1 VSEAVLQ
8 DLDIRA
14 AAAIADGPD
23 WLEPLRRAAADRFA
37 AVGFPA
43 SRDEEWRFTPIGP
56 IAQRTWRPSPG
67 VAAKVSADRLAPF
80 IFGHPEWSTLVF
92 VNGAYSEALSR
103 VMELPRGVRVGS
115 LAEALRNDGSVLQ
128 AHLTRH
134 APADGN
140 SFTGLN
146 TAGFRDGGLV
156 HVPTGLDLERP
167 VHLVYVTTLDA
178 EGTAIH
184 PRNLIVVERG
194 ARASVIESYVT
205 LAPDG
210 VYWNNPVTEVAAAA
224 GSWLEH
230 TRIQRESERAYHIGL
245 THVDQQRDSHYRSF
259 SMAMGGALAR
269 HNLHVRLNDENIETL
284 MYGLY
289 LTRGEQVVD
298 NHTAIFHDQPN
309 CRSWEVYKGV
319 LDGRSRAVFN
329 GKVFVQPAAQ
339 KTDAKQTNRNLLLSD
354 LAKVNTKPQ
363 LEIFA
368 DDVKCTHGATVGRLD
383 DLALFYARSR
393 GVPQE
398 AAERLL
404 TYAFAAEVIEE
415 VALEPVRNELDR
427 LVLERLEAAG
437 QRGGGAAG
445 QG

>member
-14 AAAIADGPD
+14 GATIAEGPE
-23 WLEPLRRAAADRFA
+23 WLEPVRRAAAERFA
-37 AVGFPA
+37 AVGFPG

-67 VAAKVSADRLAPF
+67 VAATLDADQLTPF
-80 IFGHPEWSTLVF
+80 VFGHPEWSTLVF
-92 VNGAYSEALSR
+92 VNGAYSESLSR
-103 VMELPRGVRVGS
+103 VAELPRDVRVGS
-115 LAEALRNDGSVLQ
+115 LAEALRSDGTVLQ
-128 AHLTRH
+128 AHLARH
-134 APADGN
+134 APIEW
-140 SFTGLN
+140 SPFTALN

-156 HVPTGLDLERP
+156 HVPAGLDLERP
-167 VHLVYVTTLDA
+167 VHFVFVTTPDA
-178 EGTAIH
+178 EGIAIH
-184 PRNLIVVERG
+184 PRNLIVIERG

-210 VYWNNPVTEVAAAA
+210 IYWTNPVTEVAAAA

-230 TRIQRESERAYHIGL
+230 TRIQRESERAHHVGL

-269 HNLHVRLNDENIETL
+269 HNLHVRLNDENIGTL

-354 LAKVNTKPQ
+354 LAKVDTKPQ

-383 DLALFYARSR
+383 EVALFYARSR
-393 GVPQE
+393 GVPRE

-415 VALEPVRNELDR
+415 VALEPVRRELDR
-427 LVLERLEAAG
+427 LVLERLEG
-437 QRGGGAAG
+437 
-445 QG
+445 

>member
-8 DLDIRA
+8 DLELA
-14 AAAIADGPD
+14 AGASIAESPE
-23 WLEPLRRAAADRFA
+23 WLEPLRRAGAARFA
-37 AVGFPA
+37 AVGFPT
-43 SRDEEWRFTPIGP
+43 SRDEEWRFTPVGA
-56 IAQRTWRPSPG
+56 IAQRTWR
-67 VAAKVSADRLAPF
+67 AAPAEPAAVSAEQLAPF
-80 IFGHPEWSTLVF
+80 MFGRPEWSTLVF
-92 VNGAYSEALSR
+92 VDGAYSEGLSR
-103 VMELPRGVRVGS
+103 VAALPSGVRVGS
-115 LAEALRNDGSVLQ
+115 LAGALRDNIDLLPK
-128 AHLTRH
+128 HLTRH
-134 APADGN
+134 APLEG
-140 SFTGLN
+140 SPFTALN
-146 TAGFRDGGLV
+146 TAAFRDGGLLY
-156 HVPTGLDLERP
+156 VPAGLDLERP
-167 VHLVYVTTLDA
+167 VHFVYVTTAAA
-178 EGTAIH
+178 EGTVIH
-184 PRNLIVVERG
+184 PRNLVVVERG

-205 LAPDG
+205 LIPEG
-210 VYWNNPVTEVAAAA
+210 VYWSNPVTEVAAAA

-230 TRIQRESERAYHIGL
+230 TRIQRESERAQHVGL
-245 THVDQQRDSHYRSF
+245 THVDQERDSHYRSF

-269 HNLHVRLNDENIETL
+269 HNLHVRLNDENVESL

-289 LTRGEQVVD
+289 LTRGDQVVD

-329 GKVFVQPAAQ
+329 GKVFVQPVAQ

-354 LAKVNTKPQ
+354 HAKVDTKPQ

-383 DLALFYARSR
+383 EVALFYARSR
-393 GVPQE
+393 GIPQE

-415 VALEPVRNELDR
+415 VALEPVRLELDR
-427 LVLERLEAAG
+427 LVLERLEAQRSAG
-437 QRGGGAAG
+437 PAG